1 MSTNERVPVA
11 APVIGDTELA
21 YVTDAVRSGWVSS
34 AGPYVDRFE
43 REFAAY
49 VGAKHAVALAN
60 GTVSLHLAAH
70 ALGLGPGD
78 EVLVPDLTFAATAHA
93 VMLTGATPV
102 LVDVEE
108 ETGGIDPVAAARA
121 VTERTRAIVPVH
133 LYGHPADM
141 TALSALAKK
150 HGLFV
155 VEDAAEAH
163 GARIDGRIVGAL
175 GTVGSFSFYG
185 NKLMT
190 TGEGGMLVTDDDALA
205 ARVRF
210 LKDHGM
216 TKGRRYFHTEVAFN
230 YRMTNLQAALGVA
243 QLERLPGFLAKKREI
258 LGWYQERLGQ
268 RSDVRIVTERAGY
281 SNAQWMVSVVLGEGK
296 DRDAVMARLDAA
308 GIESRPYF
316 TPMSALP
323 HLAKN
328 RVVSRDGE
336 GSAPVSRRLAARG
349 MNLPSGCGLSR
360 ETVLRVA
367 DALASALDAA

>member
-78 EVLVPDLTFAATAHA
+78 EVLAPDLTFAATAHA

-175 GTVGSFSFYG
+175 GMVGSFSFYG

-216 TKGRRYFHTEVAFN
+216 TKGRRYFH
-230 YRMTNLQAALGVA
+230 MG
-243 QLERLPGFLAKKREI
+243 
-258 LGWYQERLGQ
+258 
-268 RSDVRIVTERAGY
+268 RS
-281 SNAQWMVSVVLGEGK
+281 
-296 DRDAVMARLDAA
+296 
-308 GIESRPYF
+308 SRS
-316 TPMSALP
+316 TTA
-323 HLAKN
+323 
-328 RVVSRDGE
+328 
-336 GSAPVSRRLAARG
+336 
-349 MNLPSGCGLSR
+349 
-360 ETVLRVA
+360 
-367 DALASALDAA
+367 